1 MENREQT
8 GVWGGTT
15 EDERRSRWG
24 QPSPAG
30 DPSRASGRA
39 AHAPSRLAISGC
51 SRPSGGREGGDWAD
65 IFARTDG
72 PGTVLTIGDA
82 MGHGETAVWFQ
93 RQLRR
98 AARGLLRACS
108 ADVTGVIGQLD
119 RIASGR
125 DALATYLVA
134 SMDLGARRLSVSRA
148 GHPPPVIIDHSGRC
162 TFAWAPTAGPLGL
175 GRAAAPPSHISVTGG
190 STVVLYTDGLVQSRA
205 VTLGEGLARLR
216 SAAAGTHTIPVEHL
230 ARHLFRA
237 SVAVSPADDDVTVLV
252 ARLEPAAGSVG
263 ADETRISSVAAMG
276 G

>member
-108 ADVTGVIGQLD
+108 ADVTGVIGQPD

-162 TFAWAPTAGPLGL
+162 TFA
-175 GRAAAPPSHISVTGG
+175 
-190 STVVLYTDGLVQSRA
+190 
-205 VTLGEGLARLR
+205 
-216 SAAAGTHTIPVEHL
+216 
-230 ARHLFRA
+230 HLFRA